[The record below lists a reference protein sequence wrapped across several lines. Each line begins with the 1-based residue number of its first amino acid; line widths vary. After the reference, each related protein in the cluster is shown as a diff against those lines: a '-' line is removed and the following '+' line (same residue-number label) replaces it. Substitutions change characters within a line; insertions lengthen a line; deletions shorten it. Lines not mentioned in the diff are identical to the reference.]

1 LFFLFLFSFMIPFE
15 AIVVPLYKISGIIL
29 NTRTALILPMVGNGM
44 IVFLYRQF
52 FLDIPDSLIDSARI
66 DGAGTMRIFFE
77 LITPLSKPVI
87 ISASLMMFILQ
98 WDAFLWPMVAA
109 SNSNLKII
117 QVAISEFVG
126 ENFTD
131 WTLIYAA
138 TTIAIIIPTL
148 ILLPLQKYF
157 IQGISNTGLKE

>member
-1 LFFLFLFSFMIPFE
+1 
-15 AIVVPLYKISGIIL
+15 
-29 NTRTALILPMVGNGM
+29 VGHGM

-52 FLDIPDSLIDSARI
+52 FQEIPDALLESARI
-66 DGAGTMRIFFE
+66 DGAGTMRIFFQ
-77 LITPLSKPVI
+77 LMVPLSKPVI
-87 ISASLMMFILQ
+87 ISASLMMFIQQ

-109 SNSNLKII
+109 SNSNLKVI

-138 TTIAIIIPTL
+138 TSIAIIIPAL

-157 IQGISNTGLKE
+157 IQGVYSGSVKG

>member
-1 LFFLFLFSFMIPFE
+1 
-15 AIVVPLYKISGIIL
+15 V
-29 NTRTALILPMVGNGM
+29 
-44 IVFLYRQF
+44 
-52 FLDIPDSLIDSARI
+52 
-66 DGAGTMRIFFE
+66 
-77 LITPLSKPVI
+77 
-87 ISASLMMFILQ
+87 
-98 WDAFLWPMVAA
+98 A